1 MIVQLH
7 FISRTINA
15 SSDMAGNR
23 NVRRGKARLRT
34 TKVLDR
40 LTFSPRKH
48 KMKETRKRLKA
59 MQDRPQQAVQSSPPV
74 QEPTIKFGSFNINGM
89 SSETG
94 WAVEELLRT
103 RNFDV
108 RKIY

>member
-1 MIVQLH
+1 MEILFQLL
-7 FISRTINA
+7 FVYRNIDATG
-15 SSDMAGNR
+15 DMAGTR
-23 NVRRGKARLRT
+23 TIRKARLRT

-48 KMKETRKRLKA
+48 KLKETRKRLKA
-59 MQDRPQQAVQSSPPV
+59 MQDRPQQAVQPSPPV

-94 WAVEELLRT
+94 WAVGELLRT
-103 RNFDV
+103 KDFDV
-108 RKIY
+108 RKIF